1 MTIPPSGPPRPP
13 SGRPRSLSERPRS
26 PSERPRPLSERP
38 GPASSPPAPARLRLA
53 GRRIALCVTGS
64 IAAYKAA
71 VVLRLL
77 LKEGAEVEP
86 VMTKS
91 AARFVGEATLSGL
104 SGKPTL
110 GDMWTSVPSGEA
122 HVDLAARADLILIA
136 PATADLIA
144 RLATGRAD
152 DLVSATALCATCPVV
167 IVPAMHPAM
176 WSHPATRRNV
186 ATLEADGRAAFVGP
200 ASGEVAS
207 GDYGIGRMVEPED
220 IVSAVV
226 ARLCDQDLGGR
237 ALVVTAGPT
246 VEDLDPVR
254 FVSNRSSGKMGFSLA
269 ERAAAR
275 GAHVTLIAGP
285 VNLTTPY
292 GVGRIDVR
300 SAVAMRG
307 AVWQAL
313 GPDLSRA
320 DALIMAAA
328 VGDYRPAE
336 AHAAKV
342 KREAR
347 RVTLELV
354 QNPDILAEVGHARR
368 GRHPILVGFAVETD
382 SDDRVI
388 LAARHKLEKKRVDL
402 VVANHA
408 SDSFGRDDNRATLV
422 GAAEVEA
429 LPRLSKA
436 ELADHILDWLARR
449 FDETG

>member
-1 MTIPPSGPPRPP
+1 MSGFP
-13 SGRPRSLSERPRS
+13 SGRPKPGSERPSSNS
-26 PSERPRPLSERP
+26 PL
-38 GPASSPPAPARLRLA
+38 PPRLRLA
-53 GRRIALCVTGS
+53 GCRIALCVSGS
-64 IAAYKAA
+64 IAAYKSAA
-71 VVLRLL
+71 VLRLL
-77 LKEGAEVEP
+77 IKEGAEVEP

-91 AARFVGEATLSGL
+91 AERFIGAATLSGL

-110 GDMWTSVPSGEA
+110 GNMWSSIPGGEL
-122 HVDLAARADLILIA
+122 HVDLADRADLIVIV

-144 RLATGRAD
+144 RLAAGRAD
-152 DLVSATALCATCPVV
+152 DLVTATALCATCPVV
-167 IVPAMHPAM
+167 VVPAMHPAM
-176 WSHPATRRNV
+176 WSHPATQRNV
-186 ATLEADGRAAFVGP
+186 ATLQADRRVAFVGP
-200 ASGEVAS
+200 ATGEVAS
-207 GDYGIGRMVEPED
+207 GDFGIGRMVEPDD

-226 ARLCDQDLGGR
+226 ARLCLQDLGGR
-237 ALVVTAGPT
+237 TLVVTAGPT

-254 FVSNRSSGKMGFSLA
+254 FVGNRSSGKMGFSLA

-285 VNLTTPY
+285 VGLSTPY

-336 AHAAKV
+336 AHAAKL
-342 KREAR
+342 KRGAP
-347 RVTLELV
+347 RVRIELV
-354 QNPDILAEVGHARR
+354 QNPDILLEVGHSRR
-368 GRHPILVGFAVETD
+368 GRSPVLIGFAVETD
-382 SDDRVI
+382 SDDSVI
-388 LAARHKLEKKRVDL
+388 HAARQKLETKRVDL

-422 GAAEVEA
+422 GAKGVES
-429 LPRLSKA
+429 LPRLRKP
-436 ELADHILDWLARR
+436 ELADHILDWVVQR
-449 FDETG
+449 FNETS